1 MKTHPIVPD
10 LDVAGNIVAG
20 LLSRRVDCAV
30 HALDFQCG
38 IERLSE
44 GIVEAD
50 SGAPHRLADPQ
61 PFQG

>member
-10 LDVAGNIVAG
+10 LNVAGNVLAG

-30 HALDFQCG
+30 HALDFQRG

-50 SGAPHRLADPQ
+50 PGASY
-61 PFQG
+61 